1 MNKKLI
7 ASFVLI
13 AAVAMAFM
21 PVFAGAQLPPGTEP
35 SVSANRFQSLEG
47 VKLFIRDVVLGTLK
61 WAFWILAAIM
71 ILYAA
76 FIYLTAGGD
85 PDKVKKASHMLLYAA
100 IAMAVAL
107 LATVLPNLVASIVS
121 S

>member
-1 MNKKLI
+1 MNRKIGVSLI
-7 ASFVLI
+7 LLVGA
-13 AAVAMAFM
+13 AMAFM

-35 SVSANRFQSLEG
+35 SANPNRFQSLEG

-71 ILYAA
+71 IIYAA

-85 PDKVKKASHMLLYAA
+85 PEKVKKASHMLLYAA